1 MASELRLLRSTDWK
15 PLNEGEY
22 NSDSD
27 IDDNDLNTGDANDD
41 DENEVKEAKLVDVDA
56 VENEKPVDNND
67 DNDDKN
73 NNNNNDDNNN
83 NDNNDN
89 NNDKTEEPNNQLID
103 FSEVKNVSD
112 DSQIVKEDTINSNR
126 DEYEQL

>member
-67 DNDDKN
+67 
-73 NNNNNDDNNN
+73 
-83 NDNNDN
+83 NNDN

>member
-41 DENEVKEAKLVDVDA
+41 DENEVKEAKLVDVDV

-73 NNNNNDDNNN
+73 NNNNNIKFTCFAFDSGGSNVILLCLS
-83 NDNNDN
+83 
-89 NNDKTEEPNNQLID
+89 TPNG
-103 FSEVKNVSD
+103 
-112 DSQIVKEDTINSNR
+112 IVNTHRLQSTNCSSTWPGR
-126 DEYEQL
+126 R